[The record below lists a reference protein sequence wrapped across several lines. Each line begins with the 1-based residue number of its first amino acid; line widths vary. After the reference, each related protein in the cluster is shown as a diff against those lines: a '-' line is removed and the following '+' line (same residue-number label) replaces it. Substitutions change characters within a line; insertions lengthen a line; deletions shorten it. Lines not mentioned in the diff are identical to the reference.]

1 MLLALIILYVV
12 TLLYLSIVERF
23 RHYASLVGLQG
34 WLLLAVALWS
44 LRSIDWP
51 ELVFIVA
58 ETLVF
63 KAIIVPVL
71 LYNII
76 RRTGID
82 RVHAASVATFNQLL

>member
-51 ELVFIVA
+51 ELV
-58 ETLVF
+58 
-63 KAIIVPVL
+63 
-71 LYNII
+71 
-76 RRTGID
+76 
-82 RVHAASVATFNQLL
+82 